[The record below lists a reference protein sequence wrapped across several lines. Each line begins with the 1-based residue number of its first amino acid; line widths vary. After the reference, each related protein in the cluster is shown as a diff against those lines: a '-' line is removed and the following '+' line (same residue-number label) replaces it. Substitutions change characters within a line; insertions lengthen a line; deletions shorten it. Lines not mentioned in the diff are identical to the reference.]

1 MRKRSIRA
9 PAVIWFLLVT
19 NHNFI
24 MFSFHRPK
32 VYRSSTGC
40 CICKAKSSSSRFT
53 DSKKYEDDF
62 LECFQLSTPRQG
74 EICNA
79 CVLLVKRWK
88 KLPAGSDRNWRHVV
102 DARAGP
108 GIKSMTKVKSKN
120 KRLVDNNG
128 EKNVKKK
135 KHFEREYS
143 PALSEKSDGSPDIEM
158 ADVEFFAE
166 NVPSR
171 LSSGA
176 ASPAASD
183 CEDNF
188 GHSRRHKS
196 LAKRRENTHEVSG
209 FIDLDYWK
217 QESVCCGIV
226 FRGPNNE
233 LLVDARFLKPC
244 NARLASMKQHGY
256 NSVKA
261 TGVIADTSSIPKNYS
276 DNSSD
281 SGYDECSNPGAVDNN
296 NAFKKAA
303 PHLEDELRDC
313 NEI

>member
-1 MRKRSIRA
+1 
-9 PAVIWFLLVT
+9 
-19 NHNFI
+19 

-120 KRLVDNNG
+120 KRLTDNNG

-143 PALSEKSDGSPDIEM
+143 PTLSEKSDGSPDIEM
-158 ADVEFFAE
+158 ADVEYFTE
-166 NVPSR
+166 SGPSR

-176 ASPAASD
+176 ASPSASD

-196 LAKRRENTHEVSG
+196 LAKRRENTPEVSG

-217 QESVCCGIV
+217 QENVCCGIV

-233 LLVDARFLKPC
+233 LLVDTRFLKPC
-244 NARLASMKQHGY
+244 NARLANMKHGY
-256 NSVKA
+256 SSSKVS
-261 TGVIADTSSIPKNYS
+261 GEIVDTLLPKNYS

-281 SGYDECSNPGAVDNN
+281 SGYDESSNPGAADN

-303 PHLEDELRDC
+303 QQVSLSHIKNELQDS
-313 NEI
+313 NGN

>member
-1 MRKRSIRA
+1 
-9 PAVIWFLLVT
+9 
-19 NHNFI
+19 

-53 DSKKYEDDF
+53 DSKKYEEDF
-62 LECFQLSTPRQG
+62 LECFQLATPRQG

-120 KRLVDNNG
+120 KRLTDNNNE
-128 EKNVKKK
+128 EKIIKKK
-135 KHFEREYS
+135 KHFDREYS
-143 PALSEKSDGSPDIEM
+143 PSLSDKSDGSPDTEM

-166 NVPSR
+166 SGPSR
-171 LSSGA
+171 LSSRA
-176 ASPAASD
+176 ASPTASD

-196 LAKRRENTHEVSG
+196 LAKRRENTPEISG
-209 FIDLDYWK
+209 FIDLEYWK
-217 QESVCCGIV
+217 QENVCCGIV
-226 FRGPNNE
+226 FRGPNKE
-233 LLVDARFLKPC
+233 LLVDTRFLKPC
-244 NARLASMKQHGY
+244 NARLASIKHRL
-256 NSVKA
+256 NSVKVE
-261 TGVIADTSSIPKNYS
+261 GEIPDTSVMPKNYS

-281 SGYDECSNPGAVDNN
+281 SGYDECSNPGAADN
-296 NAFKKAA
+296 NAFKKDAQQVSIS
-303 PHLEDELRDC
+303 HLNNQLQ
-313 NEI
+313 NSNGN